1 MEAAVGAAS
10 WLLSKVLTQLSR
22 DMVTAYVASTE
33 LGLNVEEIKRDLK
46 YTQGLLHMAQGRKD
60 IRDNIGLQG
69 LLQDLSKKADEAED
83 ALDEIHY
90 FIIQDQIDGTHEV
103 IPEADGG
110 LRGHALHGRH
120 ALRHTAGNWFSCFF
134 CSSARARHDGDDSQD
149 IANSHGDVVD
159 QVVNLPFNRVDM
171 SNKIKSVVKGIH
183 DLCTCI
189 SRLLQINQTAG
200 EWDTSLER
208 PPTSSMITQDK
219 LFGREII
226 FRQTLHDLTNCT
238 IPSGTLSVLPIVGPG
253 GIGKTTFAQ
262 HLYNDKRTDAYFP
275 INVWL
280 CVSTNFDVLRL
291 TQEILKCIPHDKSEG
306 SEAVHNSSNLDQ
318 LQKAIAERLK
328 SQMFLLVLDDMWKCG
343 SEGLEDSEFFTFF
356 EECIFGQDKPECY
369 KHDLIGIAK
378 EISKKLRGSPLAA
391 KTVGRLLKNNLS
403 HECWTEVLEMDEW
416 KNLQSNDD
424 IMPALKIS
432 YDYLPYYLKKCFSYC
447 ALYPEDHRFN
457 NLEITCFWEA
467 IGIID
472 SGYQND
478 RAEAIGLKYLNELI
492 GNGFLMKF
500 LDLGHGNYILPDDIN
515 RLANLHYFLAKKELC
530 SNIRGIG
537 KMKYLRRLQEFHVKK
552 ERTGFELRELGYL
565 KELGGALQINNLE
578 NIATTEEAN
587 GAELMLKRNLKTL
600 ELVWGAEQQNSGSE
614 IIEGLQP
621 PSNLRALGIRNHGG
635 STGPSWLCDDICV
648 KGLRSLHLEGI
659 SWATLPPFGQ
669 FIYLEELT
677 LINIAG
683 IRQFGPDFGGVT
695 QRSFLHLKKVRF
707 VAMPELVDWVGGA
720 HCHLFSKLAS
730 IECEECPKLSMLLPP
745 SSERCISHTQDIN
758 ITCFPNLCSLN
769 IRNCPK
775 LSLPPMPHTSTLT
788 HIIVKGDYQEVLHL
802 EEKILSVN
810 GYGGSLAFHNL
821 QKVENM
827 KIEKMSHI
835 SWTDL
840 QKLKSLSSLTII
852 GCKSLLC
859 SEVDEGVIFHSV
871 EQLNLYK
878 CHLAGIS
885 LAKLLKCF
893 PALTKFE
900 LNRSG
905 EAQEVEEAELRFPS
919 PRLLRYVKISGYEN
933 LVLPMEVGGSFQD
946 FSSLQELE
954 FWRCGKIF
962 ASWFMVEAG
971 THQTSKPFLAP
982 LKELTIYSE
991 SSVQSMA
998 VLSSLTSL
1006 TRLRLVDCDNLTVVG
1021 FDPVMTGSLN
1031 ELVIYNKP
1039 DIDDNNHRF
1048 SVAAHLFAAVATTKA
1063 IPVGSFQQL
1072 KQLEVDSISAVFVAP
1087 ICSLLA
1093 STLYRLKFTY
1103 DLWMKNFTKEQEQ
1116 ALQLLTSL
1124 RNLEFYE
1131 CHRLQSL
1138 PEGLHLLSS
1147 ICTLGIVGCPEIRS
1161 LPEEGIPASLKKL
1174 LAMRCSVDLKD
1185 QLKRLEESNQDLQVF
1200 YI

>member
-1 MEAAVGAAS
+1 MTI
-10 WLLSKVLTQLSR
+10 WLYFSKI
-22 DMVTAYVASTE
+22 Y
-33 LGLNVEEIKRDLK
+33 
-46 YTQGLLHMAQGRKD
+46 
-60 IRDNIGLQG
+60 
-69 LLQDLSKKADEAED
+69 SKK
-83 ALDEIHY
+83 
-90 FIIQDQIDGTHEV
+90 TKC
-103 IPEADGG
+103 
-110 LRGHALHGRH
+110 LRVL
-120 ALRHTAGNWFSCFF
+120 FMFV
-134 CSSARARHDGDDSQD
+134 
-149 IANSHGDVVD
+149 NSIKSF
-159 QVVNLPFNRVDM
+159 PFNF
-171 SNKIKSVVKGIH
+171 SKLIH
-183 DLCTCI
+183 L
-189 SRLLQINQTAG
+189 RYLK
-200 EWDTSLER
+200 LE
-208 PPTSSMITQDK
+208 
-219 LFGREII
+219 
-226 FRQTLHDLTNCT
+226 
-238 IPSGTLSVLPIVGPG
+238 V
-253 GIGKTTFAQ
+253 
-262 HLYNDKRTDAYFP
+262 
-275 INVWL
+275 
-280 CVSTNFDVLRL
+280 
-291 TQEILKCIPHDKSEG
+291 PH
-306 SEAVHNSSNLDQ
+306 N
-318 LQKAIAERLK
+318 
-328 SQMFLLVLDDMWKCG
+328 
-343 SEGLEDSEFFTFF
+343 
-356 EECIFGQDKPECY
+356 
-369 KHDLIGIAK
+369 
-378 EISKKLRGSPLAA
+378 
-391 KTVGRLLKNNLS
+391 
-403 HECWTEVLEMDEW
+403 LEMS
-416 KNLQSNDD
+416 L
-424 IMPALKIS
+424 PATI
-432 YDYLPYYLKKCFSYC
+432 C
-447 ALYPEDHRFN
+447 RF
-457 NLEITCFWEA
+457 
-467 IGIID
+467 
-472 SGYQND
+472 YH
-478 RAEAIGLKYLNELI
+478 
-492 GNGFLMKF
+492 MKF

-621 PSNLRALGIRNHGG
+621 PSNLRAFGIRNHGG

-659 SWATLPPFGQ
+659 SWGTLPPFGQ

-707 VAMPELVDWVGGA
+707 VAMPELVEWVGGA

-730 IECEECPKLSMLLPP
+730 IECEECPNLSMLLPP
-745 SSERCISHTQDIN
+745 SSERCISHAQDIN

-788 HIIVKGDYQEVLHL
+788 HIIVEGDYQEVLHL

-840 QKLKSLSSLTII
+840 QKLNSLSSLTII

-885 LAKLLKCF
+885 LAKLLNCF

-919 PRLLRYVKISGYEN
+919 PRLLRYVKIFGYEN

-971 THQTSKPFLAP
+971 THHTSKPFLAP

-1021 FDPVMTGSLN
+1021 FDPVMTGSLS

-1039 DIDDNNHRF
+1039 DIDDNNHRC
-1048 SVAAHLFAAVATTKA
+1048 SVAAHLFAAVSTTKA

-1072 KQLEVDSISAVFVAP
+1072 KKLEVDSISAVFVAP

-1093 STLYRLKFTY
+1093 STLYRLRFTY